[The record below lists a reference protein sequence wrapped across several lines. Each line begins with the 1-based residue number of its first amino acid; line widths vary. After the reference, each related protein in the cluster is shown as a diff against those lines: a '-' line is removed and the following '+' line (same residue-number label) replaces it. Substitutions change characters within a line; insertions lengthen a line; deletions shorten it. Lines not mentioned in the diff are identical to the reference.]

1 MYSYQVTALTV
12 IASDKSPS
20 DSKCQYTAENL
31 GQGIWWSIDE
41 KANEH
46 SLSVARVLGGFP
58 QEVLKTSPLSVHYW
72 LHNLLEANRGGLLKA
87 VDAGLK
93 QMQGLIGNDR
103 ERFPCVM
110 GTVKLAASVPLPKPF
125 LGPDLSD
132 IFLRLCEVGIL

>member
-1 MYSYQVTALTV
+1 MTV
-12 IASDKSPS
+12 IAADKSPR
-20 DSKCQYTAENL
+20 DSKLQYTAETS
-31 GQGIWWSIDE
+31 GQGILWSVEE

-46 SLSVARVLGGFP
+46 SLVCARVLGALP
-58 QEVLKTSPLSVHYW
+58 DELLKNCPLSVHYW

-110 GTVKLAASVPLPKPF
+110 GTLKLAASVPLPKPF

>member
-1 MYSYQVTALTV
+1 MTV

-20 DSKCQYTAENL
+20 DPKSQYSAETL

-46 SLSVARVLGGFP
+46 SLSAARVLGGFP
-58 QEVLKTSPLSVHYW
+58 QDLLKISPMSVHYW

-93 QMQGLIGNDR
+93 QMQGLIGSDK

-110 GTVKLAASVPLPKPF
+110 GTVKLAAEVPLPNPL
-125 LGPDLSD
+125 LGPALSD
-132 IFLRLCEVGIL
+132 VFLRLCEVGIV